1 MPLCNIGLPVRLQG
15 ALYTKCAAYEIQD
28 STRLDDVTN
37 QNTAF
42 FGAVLRLRI
51 MLVLVIP
58 SFNVCY
64 KAITNTKKR

>member
-1 MPLCNIGLPVRLQG
+1 MPLGDNGLPVWLQG
-15 ALYTKCAAYEIQD
+15 ALYMKCGAYEIQD

-42 FGAVLRLRI
+42 FGTLLHLRT

-64 KAITNTKKR
+64 KAI